1 MERGFY
7 QQPLELFAPQAWAGH
22 LASEPRLR
30 VISGGHAGVDRA
42 ALDAAVARG
51 LEAVRSTR
59 RTVQDSD
66 ATLVLTLGARDGASQ
81 AAAQIAARIGRPFI
95 VIPLEATD
103 ALERVRAW
111 LAQVR
116 PQVLN
121 VAGPRESLQPGIYG
135 RAFAFL
141 SRVLRPYAP

>member
-1 MERGFY
+1 MERGIY
-7 QQPLELFAPQAWAGH
+7 QQPLELFAPQPWTGH
-22 LASEPRLR
+22 LAAEPRLR
-30 VISGGHAGVDRA
+30 VVSGGRAGVDRA

-66 ATLVLTLGARDGASQ
+66 ATLVLTLGARDGALQ
-81 AAAQIAARIGRPFI
+81 AAQAAARIGRPFI
-95 VIPLEATD
+95 VIPLEAAD
-103 ALERVRAW
+103 AMERVRAW
-111 LAQVR
+111 LAEVR
-116 PQVLN
+116 PRVLN
-121 VAGPRESLQPGIYG
+121 IAGPRESLHPGIYG